1 MILKVLL
8 VLAVIGIV
16 YFMFI
21 KKKPTSV
28 AQNEKKQK
36 KKDNLKTNDMV
47 ECQECGVFVEVSE
60 AKMSGISYYC
70 SSECLDKAN

>member
-8 VLAVIGIV
+8 VVAVIGIV

-28 AQNEKKQK
+28 AQAEKKQK
-36 KKDNLKTNDMV
+36 KEDKLKANDMV
-47 ECQECGVFVEVSE
+47 ECKECGVFVEVGE
-60 AKMSGISYYC
+60 AKMHGASYYC

>member
-8 VLAVIGIV
+8 VVVVIGIV

-21 KKKPTSV
+21 KKKPTTL

-47 ECQECGVFVEVSE
+47 ECKECGVFVEVGE
-60 AKMSGISYYC
+60 AKMNGASYYC